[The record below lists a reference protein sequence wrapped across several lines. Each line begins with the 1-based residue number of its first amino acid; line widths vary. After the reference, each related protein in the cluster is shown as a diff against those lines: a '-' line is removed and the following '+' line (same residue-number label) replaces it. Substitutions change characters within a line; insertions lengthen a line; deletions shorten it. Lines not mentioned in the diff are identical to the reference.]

1 MCGWEAA
8 VERELIRMK
17 YAFAMQLSWQVIEA
31 DQRIMSE
38 EVDYFDEWF
47 PPELLQTLELDNP
60 DERLTMY
67 KRAVEE
73 LPNRLSLEERLE
85 IVGMLIGASVS
96 DGYMEFRQF
105 GVLEAASAAL
115 EIPQETFLSYFERI
129 FEAAQ

>member
-1 MCGWEAA
+1 M
-8 VERELIRMK
+8 ERELIRMK

-47 PPELLQTLELDNP
+47 SPELLQTLELDNP
-60 DERLTMY
+60 DERLSLY

-73 LPNRLSLEERLE
+73 LPSRLSVEERLE

-105 GVLEAASAAL
+105 GVLEAAAAAL
-115 EIPQETFLSYFERI
+115 GIPQETFLSYFERI
-129 FEAAQ
+129 FEAT